1 MKALVYDGKETLNY
15 RDMPDPTPADGEHL
29 IRVEAVGICGSDM
42 HAYHGTDPRRP
53 APLILGH
60 EAAGYIVG
68 GARDGERVTVN
79 PLVIPEENEYTRTG
93 RENISP
99 TRELLSMPPREG
111 AFAQFLTAP
120 AENLVSV
127 PDSVSLAHAAMAE
140 PLAVCW
146 HAVKL
151 ALGALHPQADRRA
164 LVIGG
169 GAIGVGSA
177 RALAAMGIADV
188 TLVEP
193 NAARCALVRDVVGL
207 NAVETTVEDRFGLVI
222 DAVGYA
228 VTRAAACKAI
238 KPGGVIAH
246 IGLGDGEGGLDI
258 RYMTL
263 QEVTFIGTYCY
274 TKADFRETAAAI
286 FDGRL
291 GDMSWTELRP
301 LADGAAAFKA
311 LDAGAVATPKIVLT
325 PWSD

>member
-15 RDMPDPTPADGEHL
+15 RDMPEPEPAAGEHL
-29 IRVEAVGICGSDM
+29 IKVEAVGICGSDM

-60 EAAGYIVG
+60 EAAGHIVG
-68 GARDGERVTVN
+68 GDRDGERVTVN

-111 AFAQFLTAP
+111 AFAQYLRAP
-120 AENLVSV
+120 TENLVTV
-127 PDSVSLAHAAMAE
+127 PDAVPLAHAAMAE

-151 ALGALHPQADRRA
+151 ALRAVSEGADRRA

-169 GAIGVGSA
+169 GAIGVGSV
-177 RALAAMGIADV
+177 RALAAMGIEDI

-193 NAARCALVRDVVGL
+193 NIARCAFVRDAVGI
-207 NAVETTVEDRFGLVI
+207 NAVESVGDARFGIVI

-228 VTRAAACKAI
+228 VTRAASCRAI

-274 TKADFRETAAAI
+274 TKQDFRETAEAI

-291 GDMSWTELRP
+291 GDMSWTEMRA
-301 LADGAAAFKA
+301 LADGAEAFSA
-311 LDAGAVATPKIVLT
+311 LDAGDVATPKIILT
-325 PWSD
+325 PWS

>member
-1 MKALVYDGKETLNY
+1 MKALVYDGKETLNF

-29 IRVEAVGICGSDM
+29 IKVAAVGICGSDM
-42 HAYHGTDPRRP
+42 HAYHGTDARRP

-60 EAAGYIVG
+60 EAAGHIVG
-68 GARDGERVTVN
+68 GDRDGERVTVN
-79 PLVIPEENEYTRTG
+79 PLVTLQDNEYTRTG

-111 AFAQFLTAP
+111 AFAQYLVAP
-120 AENLVSV
+120 AENLVTV
-127 PDSVSLAHAAMAE
+127 PEGVPLAHAAMAE

-146 HAVKL
+146 HAARL

-177 RALAAMGIADV
+177 RALAAMGIDDV

-193 NAARCALVRDVVGL
+193 NAARCAFVRDVVGI
-207 NAVETTVEDRFGLVI
+207 NAVTKVDEARFGLVI

-228 VTRAAACKAI
+228 ATRAAACAAI

-263 QEVTFIGTYCY
+263 QEITFIGTYCY
-274 TKADFRETAAAI
+274 TKADFKDTAEAI
-286 FDGRL
+286 YDGRL
-291 GDMSWTELRP
+291 GDMSWTEMRDLS
-301 LADGAAAFKA
+301 DGAAAFKA
-311 LDAGAVATPKIVLT
+311 LDAGQVATPKIILD
-325 PWSD
+325 PWA